1 MKTTILFGIF
11 ILFLSTLNSQSSI
24 MSNFYD
30 FTAQTIDGK
39 SFDFK
44 NLKGK
49 KVLIVNTASECGY
62 TPQYKELEELYKNFG
77 GDNFEILGFPSN
89 DFGAQEPG
97 NNDEIKA
104 FCTKNYG
111 VSFQMMSKISV
122 IGPDIHPLYKWLT
135 RKAENGKQDAEVKWN
150 FQKFLID
157 ADGHWIATISH
168 KESPVCVEI
177 IDWLENCYW

>member
-11 ILFLSTLNSQSSI
+11 ILFLSTLNSQSRI

-135 RKAENGKQDAEVKWN
+135 LKAENGKQDAEVKWN

-177 IDWLENCYW
+177 IDWLEN